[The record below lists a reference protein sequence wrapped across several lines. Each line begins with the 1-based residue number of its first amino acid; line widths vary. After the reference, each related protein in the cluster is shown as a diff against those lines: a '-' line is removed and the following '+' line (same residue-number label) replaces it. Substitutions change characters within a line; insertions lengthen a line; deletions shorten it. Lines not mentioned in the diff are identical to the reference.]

1 MRGKGTP
8 AHVVWLPPL
17 ITPNSLDDFMPDLT
31 VTEQYGLICP
41 SWRARGTLLAPCALE
56 DRPREQKREI
66 MALDLSGAGGHVAVV
81 GGPLSGKS
89 MMLRSIVASLAL
101 THSPL
106 ETQFYVIDC
115 GGGTFASMEA
125 LEHISGVASGN
136 EEEKVRRTL
145 AEVSGIIDSRER
157 FFKERRIDGMDTYRR
172 RRAAGQVDDGYGDV
186 FLVIDGWGVF
196 RNDYEELEA
205 KVQQI
210 VARLSLIHI

>member
-1 MRGKGTP
+1 M
-8 AHVVWLPPL
+8 
-17 ITPNSLDDFMPDLT
+17 
-31 VTEQYGLICP
+31 
-41 SWRARGTLLAPCALE
+41 
-56 DRPREQKREI
+56 
-66 MALDLSGAGGHVAVV
+66 V

-115 GGGTFASMEA
+115 GGGTFAPWKPWNTS
-125 LEHISGVASGN
+125 VAWLPATKRK
-136 EEEKVRRTL
+136 KVRRTL

-196 RNDYEELEA
+196 RNDYEELEPRCN
-205 KVQQI
+205 
-210 VARLSLIHI
+210 RLSHAV